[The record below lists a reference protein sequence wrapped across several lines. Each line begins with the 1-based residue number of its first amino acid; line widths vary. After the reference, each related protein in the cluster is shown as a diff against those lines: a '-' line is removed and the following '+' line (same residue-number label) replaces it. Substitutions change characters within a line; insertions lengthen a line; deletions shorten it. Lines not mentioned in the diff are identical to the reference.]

1 MSYSC
6 TVNNIHFDKV
16 FMQEVAKSKAKTFGN
31 GIPLQLVLTFKT
43 ISCLPDGQELN
54 TQVIREWYHKFF
66 GVVISLS
73 SISRNVSD
81 LHTLGFVERVV
92 NPFENRRLSW
102 IKLTPTG
109 RRLQKLFIGTTS
121 DWKDV
126 PKLKIEN
133 QLKTARSIKI

>member
-1 MSYSC
+1 M
-6 TVNNIHFDKV
+6 
-16 FMQEVAKSKAKTFGN
+16 
-31 GIPLQLVLTFKT
+31 VLTFKT
-43 ISCLPDGQELN
+43 LSCLPDGQELN